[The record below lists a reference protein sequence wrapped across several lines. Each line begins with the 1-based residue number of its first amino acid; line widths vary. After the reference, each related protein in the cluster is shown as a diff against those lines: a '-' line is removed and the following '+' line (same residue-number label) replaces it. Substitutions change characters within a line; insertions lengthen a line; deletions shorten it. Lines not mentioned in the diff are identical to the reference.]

1 MRSDLKNR
9 PTSIRPAGR
18 LKPTAAMA
26 IITAPARIGRHRF
39 EEDSTTIGI
48 ASLSQT

>member
-18 LKPTAAMA
+18 LKPTAATA
-26 IITAPARIGRHRF
+26 IIAADARIGRHGF
-39 EEDSTTIGI
+39 EEDSSTIAI